1 MHICRN
7 TRTSFKLFKTL
18 SIHSEV
24 IKVIELY
31 VKCETQA
38 KFSLRRPLTILT
50 HVMSTTHS
58 FIYLF
63 VICVCRVTTKYHNNH
78 VFSLCSVSAGVGR
91 TGCFIV
97 MEAMLERMNHEKSVD
112 IYGHVTCMRA
122 QRNYMV
128 QTEDQYIFI
137 HEALLEAAICG
148 NTEVAA
154 RNLYAHLQK
163 LTQIPAGETV
173 TTMELEFKVGA
184 F

>member
-1 MHICRN
+1 M
-7 TRTSFKLFKTL
+7 LQP
-18 SIHSEV
+18 SITNNAV
-24 IKVIELY
+24 
-31 VKCETQA
+31 
-38 KFSLRRPLTILT
+38 
-50 HVMSTTHS
+50 
-58 FIYLF
+58 
-63 VICVCRVTTKYHNNH
+63 NH
-78 VFSLCSVSAGVGR
+78 VFSLCSLSAGVGR

-97 MEAMLERMNHEKSVD
+97 IEAMLERMKHEKSVD

-137 HEALLEAAICG
+137 HEALLEAALCG
-148 NTEVAA
+148 NTEVPG

-163 LTQIPAGETV
+163 LMQIPVGETV